1 MYAVIMAGGKGTR
14 FWPRSRED
22 RPKQLLNIV
31 GQRSMLQQT
40 VARITRLLPP
50 ENVLVV
56 AGGNHG
62 EEVHNQ
68 LTELPKENIILEPI
82 GRNTAACIGLA
93 ALLVQQRDSAAV
105 MTVLPA
111 DHLITD
117 EEIFLGTLRAALA
130 QARLQ
135 PALITL
141 GIRATTP
148 ETGYGYIEAGEQ
160 VDTEQNHKFHKV
172 ISFHEKPDRERA
184 EQYLEQGNF
193 FWNSGMFVWQAE
205 AILEAIRIHLPGLY
219 ADLQELKPLLG
230 AGGLEDGIARI
241 YPDLES
247 ISIDY
252 GVMEKAENVLM
263 IPADFG
269 WNDLGT
275 WASMFQVWPKDDQD
289 NAYQGE
295 IVALDSRQN
304 VVFSRLK
311 LCVLLGVDDLVV
323 VDTEDALLV
332 CPVHR
337 AQDVGK
343 ILEIIRQSGLEQ
355 YL

>member
-14 FWPRSRED
+14 FWPRSRQK

-31 GQRSMLQQT
+31 GRRSMLQQT
-40 VARITRLLPP
+40 VARITSLLPP
-50 ENVLVV
+50 ENIIVV
-56 AGGNHG
+56 AGENHG

-68 LTELPKENIILEPI
+68 LAELPKENIILEPV

-105 MTVLPA
+105 MAVLPA

-117 EEIFLGTLRAALA
+117 EELFLATLRAAV
-130 QARLQ
+130 ARARIQ

-141 GIRATTP
+141 GIRATTA

-160 VDTEQNHKFHKV
+160 VDTVQNHGFYKV

-193 FWNSGMFVWQAE
+193 FWNSGMFVWQAG
-205 AILEAIRIHLPGLY
+205 AILEAMRSHLPGLY
-219 ADLQELKPLLG
+219 SDLQKLQPFLDTG
-230 AGGLEDGIARI
+230 DSVDGISRI

-252 GVMEKAENVLM
+252 GVMEKADNVLM

-275 WASMFQVWPKDDQD
+275 WASMAQIWPKDDQ
-289 NAYQGE
+289 NNVCQGE
-295 IVALDSRQN
+295 IMALDSRQN
-304 VVFSRLK
+304 VVFSRQK
-311 LCVLLGVDDLVV
+311 LCVLLGVDDLIV

-332 CPVHR
+332 CPVHK
-337 AQDVGK
+337 AQDIGK
-343 ILEIIRQSGLEQ
+343 ILDALRQRGMEQ

>member
-1 MYAVIMAGGKGTR
+1 MAGGKGTR
-14 FWPRSRED
+14 FWPRSRQE

-31 GQRSMLQQT
+31 GRRSMLQQT
-40 VARITRLLPP
+40 VARITSLLPP
-50 ENVLVV
+50 ENIIVV
-56 AGGNHG
+56 AGENHG

-68 LTELPKENIILEPI
+68 LAELPKENIILEPV

-93 ALLVQQRDSAAV
+93 ALVVQQRDSAAV
-105 MTVLPA
+105 MAVLPA

-117 EEIFLGTLRAALA
+117 EELFLATLQAAVARA
-130 QARLQ
+130 RRQ
-135 PALITL
+135 PVLITL
-141 GIRATTP
+141 GIRATTA

-160 VDTEQNHKFHKV
+160 VDTEQSHNFYKV

-205 AILEAIRIHLPGLY
+205 TILEAMQNHLPGLY
-219 ADLQELKPLLG
+219 SDLQELQQFLG
-230 AGGLEDGIARI
+230 TGELEDGIARI

-252 GVMEKAENVLM
+252 GVMEKAENVIM

-275 WASMFQVWPKDDQD
+275 WASMSEIWPRDDQD
-289 NAYQGE
+289 NVYQGE
-295 IVALDSRQN
+295 IMALDSRQN
-304 VVFSRLK
+304 VVFSRQK
-311 LCVLLGVDDLVV
+311 LCVLLGVDDLIV

-337 AQDVGK
+337 AQDVSK
-343 ILEIIRQSGLEQ
+343 ILDAIKQRGMEQ

>member
-14 FWPRSRED
+14 FWPRSRRE
-22 RPKQLLNIV
+22 RPKQLLNIL
-31 GQRSMLQQT
+31 GRRSMLQQT
-40 VARITRLLPP
+40 VARITGLLPP
-50 ENVLVV
+50 ENIIVV

-68 LTELPKENIILEPI
+68 LAELPKENIILEPV

-93 ALLVQQRDSAAV
+93 ALVVRQRDSAAV
-105 MTVLPA
+105 MAILPA
-111 DHLITD
+111 DHQITD
-117 EEIFLGTLRAALA
+117 EELFLATLEAAVARAR
-130 QARLQ
+130 QQ

-141 GIRATTP
+141 GIRATTA

-160 VDTEQNHKFHKV
+160 IDTERNHNFYKV

-184 EQYLEQGNF
+184 EQYLKQGNF

-205 AILEAIRIHLPGLY
+205 AILEAVRSHLPGLY
-219 ADLQELKPLLG
+219 SDLQELQPFLG
-230 AGGLEDGIARI
+230 TGNLEDGIARI

-263 IPADFG
+263 VPADFG
-269 WNDLGT
+269 WNDVGT
-275 WASMFQVWPKDDQD
+275 WASMAQLWPKDDQS

-295 IVALDSRQN
+295 IMALDSRHN
-304 VVFSRLK
+304 VVFSRQK
-311 LCVLLGVDDLVV
+311 LCVLLGVEDFIV

-337 AQDVGK
+337 AQDIGE
-343 ILEIIRQSGLEQ
+343 ILDVIKQRGMEQ